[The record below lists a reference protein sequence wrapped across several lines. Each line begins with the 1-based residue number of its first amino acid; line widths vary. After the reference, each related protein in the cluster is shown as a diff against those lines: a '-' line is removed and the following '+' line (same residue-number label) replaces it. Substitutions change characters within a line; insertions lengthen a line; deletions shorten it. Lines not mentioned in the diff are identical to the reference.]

1 MSKHE
6 KGLIDWPVIEI
17 DYVTSTSSLGKLA
30 KKYGVG
36 NSAIQ
41 RESSLRN
48 WVDKRK
54 DYQCKLIE
62 KITAQ
67 AMKEKALKV
76 NAELKAVNAMT
87 DAVNRALEDPD
98 YLYCHLVK
106 TNTGEMFEQDSRVLN
121 SKALAEITTSMEKLS
136 NMKNMYNRI
145 ITESEQQKLQ
155 LERDR
160 FEHQKVMDA
169 KRIELEMEKLK
180 LAGGGGDEND
190 HSSGLVFLPPRLER
204 EEDE

>member
-1 MSKHE
+1 MEKNA

-17 DYVTSTSSLGKLA
+17 DYITSISSLGKLA

-36 NSAIQ
+36 NGAIQ
-41 RESSLRN
+41 KESSVRN
-48 WVDKRK
+48 WVKKRK
-54 DYQCKLIE
+54 DYQCKLVE
-62 KITAQ
+62 KVTSQ
-67 AMKEKALKV
+67 ALKEKALKV

-155 LERDR
+155 LERDK

-169 KRIELEMEKLK
+169 KRIELELEKLK
-180 LAGGGGDEND
+180 LAGGGDEND
-190 HSSGLVFLPPRLER
+190 TGAGIVFLPVRLER
-204 EEDE
+204 DADE